1 LRERREDILP
11 LAGQFIAGFTQ
22 GRARLSS
29 TLSDYLEHY
38 TWPGNVRELHNAM
51 ERAALLCR
59 GDLIVPEHL
68 PARIRPD
75 ARSAAPAESMDVQR
89 LEEIESQAVIQ
100 ALHKNNFNR
109 TATAKALGIS
119 RRALI
124 YKLQRLR
131 ELGGAVDAAG

>member
-1 LRERREDILP
+1 M
-11 LAGQFIAGFTQ
+11 LAGFSQ

-29 TLSDYLEHY
+29 SAAACLESY
-38 TWPGNVRELHNAM
+38 SWPGNVRELGNAM

-68 PARIRPD
+68 PARVQSGARPAAGLESAD
-75 ARSAAPAESMDVQR
+75 AGK
-89 LEEIESQAVIQ
+89 LEEVESQAVLQ
-100 ALHKNNFNR
+100 ALRKNDFNR

-124 YKLQRLR
+124 YKIQRLR
-131 ELGGAVDAAG
+131 DLGHNVDAP